1 MVLLLARWVWDPEEQ
16 ASSRAARPSLPAWS
30 SLLKVI
36 KGWENNGPNSEHQR
50 SLHQRC
56 GWKRDYLV
64 EVRAQDCVMHILTMS
79 HMIQEA
85 QEEKLKSR
93 SPLPTPSPPLPRPGG
108 SKGRAFLCGCFWS
121 PIIGVSHKKQH
132 LPGRHSQGTI
142 TMMKGNES
150 QVAHQTSVW
159 HL

>member
-16 ASSRAARPSLPAWS
+16 ASTRAARPSLPAWS

-36 KGWENNGPNSEHQR
+36 KGWENNGQNSEHQR

-64 EVRAQDCVMHILTMS
+64 EVRAQDYVMHILTTS
-79 HMIQEA
+79 HMMQEA
-85 QEEKLKSR
+85 QEEKLKGR
-93 SPLPTPSPPLPRPGG
+93 SFSPPHPCPRPGG

-132 LPGRHSQGTI
+132 LPGWHSQGTI
-142 TMMKGNES
+142 MMKGNES
-150 QVAHQTSVW
+150 QVTHETSVW